1 MIAPLPRRTLRAR
14 VGAPLAIALV
24 YAVFALPAA
33 PAAPTAYI
41 GLPIELALLVLA
53 VLIMPAPLARAT
65 RLGATLA
72 VGLLLLFKLVDLATR
87 LAIGRSF
94 NPALDAALP
103 GFGWNVL
110 SRALGPGVAALLLA
124 AIALLFFGLLWLIAA
139 GLRGLQDWPRPRRR
153 AAAIASAGLAVAG
166 ALLLLAPAAARPP
179 LVGIDNS
186 RLLLARV
193 TETQRA
199 LRDLAVFRAR
209 LARGSATADDGADF
223 GPLAGKDVLF
233 VFVESYGRTVLERPR
248 YADTIGPRLAAFER
262 RLADAGFGA
271 RSGWLTSP
279 TVGGQSWL
287 AHGTLFSGLWV
298 DNQARYEQLVAS
310 ERVSLNRRFRAAG
323 WRTVAVMPAITRAWP
338 EGEWFGYD
346 RVYGVDDLGYEG
358 RPFNWVT
365 MPDQYTLAAL
375 QRRELA
381 RGDDDPVMAEVAL
394 ISSHAPWTP
403 IPPLLD
409 WSAVGDGRVFDAYAD
424 AGDPPS
430 VVWQDNERVRA
441 QYRKAIDYA
450 LATLASFVETYGHE
464 DLVLVILGDHQ
475 PAPLVTGD
483 AATRDVPVHLI
494 AADADVLSAI
504 DGWQWA
510 RGMRPGA
517 TTPVWR
523 MDAFRNRFL
532 DAFESGDRTGR

>member
-1 MIAPLPRRTLRAR
+1 MISTRPHHPLRGR
-14 VGAPLAIALV
+14 VGAPLAIALI
-24 YAVFALPAA
+24 YAVFALPAE

-41 GLPIELALLVLA
+41 SLPVELALLLLA
-53 VLIMPAPLARAT
+53 VVMAPRPLARGA
-65 RLGATLA
+65 RIGATLT

-87 LAIGRSF
+87 LAIGRGF

-110 SRALGPGVAALLLA
+110 SRALGPGLAALLLA
-124 AIALLFFGLLWLIAA
+124 AIALLFIGLLWLIAS
-139 GLRGLQDWPRPRRR
+139 GLRGLQGWRQSRRR
-153 AAAIASAGLAVAG
+153 AVAIASAGLVAAG
-166 ALLLLAPAAARPP
+166 ALLLLAFAPARPP
-179 LVGIDNS
+179 LVGIDNT
-186 RLLLARV
+186 RLLLARA

-209 LARGSATADDGADF
+209 LSTAPATDDGTDF

-233 VFVESYGRTVLERPR
+233 VFVESYGRTVFERPR

-310 ERVSLNRRFRAAG
+310 DRVSLNRRFRAAG

-346 RVYGVDDLGYEG
+346 RVYGVDDLGYKG
-358 RPFNWVT
+358 QPFNWVT

-381 RGDDDPVMAEVAL
+381 RGDDRPVMAEVAL

-403 IPPLLD
+403 IPPLLN
-409 WSAVGDGRVFDAYAD
+409 WSAVGDGRVFNTYAD
-424 AGDPPS
+424 AGDPPA

-441 QYRKAIDYA
+441 QYRQAIDYA
-450 LATLASFVETYGHE
+450 LATLASFIETYGHE

-475 PAPLVTGD
+475 PAPLVTGE

-494 AADADVLSAI
+494 AADADVLSTI
-504 DGWQWA
+504 EDWQWA
-510 RGMRPGA
+510 RGMRPTA
-517 TTPVWR
+517 TTPIWR

-532 DAFESGDRTGR
+532 EAFESGDRTTR